1 MLLRFIPLPK
11 TSDRSMSKSATE
23 DAQLRMRSFLSVLD
37 YGKRMNYLG
46 GENDKEIPRGHFTLQ
61 DSS

>member
-1 MLLRFIPLPK
+1 
-11 TSDRSMSKSATE
+11 MSKSAVE
-23 DAQLRMRSFLSVLD
+23 DAQLRMRSFLFVLD